1 MEQTLWAAIG
11 YLFGS
16 FPTGYLT
23 VKIMKGEDVRTLG
36 SGNTGGTNVGRVMG
50 KKWAVFVTIMDMLK
64 GGAVVMLCRAFGGD
78 VAAVAL
84 AAFAAVCGHNCPV
97 WLGFH
102 GGKGVATTLG
112 TLFFVQMW
120 ASCAA
125 VLLGGALWFLIMKAT
140 HYVSVASLAALL
152 FVAGA
157 FGFFGLHRAF
167 VMLALGLAALSL
179 WRHRDNL
186 KRLAGGTENKVGQK

>member
-1 MEQTLWAAIG
+1 MELAFWAAIG
-11 YLFGS
+11 CLFGS
-16 FPTGYLT
+16 FPTGYLA
-23 VKIMKGEDVRTLG
+23 VKIIKGEDIRTLG
-36 SGNTGGTNVGRVMG
+36 SGNTGGTNVGRAMG
-50 KKWAVFVTIMDMLK
+50 KKWAVFVTLVDMLK
-64 GGAVVMLCRAFGGD
+64 GGSVVMLCRAFGGGD
-78 VAAVAL
+78 ATVAL
-84 AAFAAVCGHNCPV
+84 AAFAAVCGHNYPV

-112 TLFFVQMW
+112 TLFFVQVW

-167 VMLALGLAALSL
+167 VMLALLLAALSL
-179 WRHRDNL
+179 WRHRGNL

>member
-1 MEQTLWAAIG
+1 MELAFWAAIG

-16 FPTGYLT
+16 FPTGYLA
-23 VKIMKGEDVRTLG
+23 VKIIKGEDIRTLG
-36 SGNTGGTNVGRVMG
+36 SGNTGGTNVGRAMG
-50 KKWAVFVTIMDMLK
+50 KKWAVFVTLVDMLK
-64 GGAVVMLCRAFGGD
+64 GGSVVMLCRAFGGGD
-78 VAAVAL
+78 ATVAL
-84 AAFAAVCGHNCPV
+84 AAFAAVCGHNYSV

-112 TLFFVQMW
+112 TLFFVQVW

-167 VMLALGLAALSL
+167 VMLALLLAALSL
-179 WRHRDNL
+179 WRHRGNL